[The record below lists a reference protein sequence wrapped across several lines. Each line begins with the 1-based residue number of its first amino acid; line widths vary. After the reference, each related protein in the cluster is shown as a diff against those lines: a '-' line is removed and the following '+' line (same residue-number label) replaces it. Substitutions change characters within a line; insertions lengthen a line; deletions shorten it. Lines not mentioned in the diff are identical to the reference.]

1 MFAVFGTLIVF
12 TVSLVVIRI
21 ATVGLTMT
29 GVSKD
34 LAQFQALSA
43 FTGAGF
49 TTRNQRTLSII
60 RCGGGSRCT

>member
-1 MFAVFGTLIVF
+1 MFAVYGTLIVF

-21 ATVGLTMT
+21 AAVGLTMT

-43 FTGAGF
+43 FTGSGF
-49 TTRNQRTLSII
+49 TTKESE
-60 RCGGGSRCT
+60 

>member
-1 MFAVFGTLIVF
+1 MLAVYGTLIVF

-21 ATVGLTMT
+21 AAVGLTMT

-43 FTGAGF
+43 FTGSGF
-49 TTRNQRTLSII
+49 TTKESE
-60 RCGGGSRCT
+60 